1 MSFDRPSFRDCH
13 RAARRVEAAPLG
25 RAALRAV
32 RPSGVSGVFRA
43 RAPLTLIL
51 FAAGLEDRVVW
62 QGCDGFALLEP
73 PIARPEAWRPRPGL
87 GAAALRWLDR
97 YWSTVVFAV
106 PGLTA
111 LAVAVSLLP
120 FGSLHAIAL
129 LITVAAMAYTVTV
142 LSIMFVWQLF
152 FGRDE
157 EPSARAAG
165 TVAADH
171 WNMPLLHQENE
182 QRLGE
187 LFDQIERRLHHLV
200 AEKVRQDAADHG
212 GQVGRVRLTTRLI
225 CLRTGVT
232 TDKARAYLS
241 STRSVITREYSV
253 LFFDARPEDL
263 ERRPAK
269 PPAFFRFYL
278 AAVVIVVFALAYLV
292 MVVERGSCTET
303 NCAAGATTYGR
314 ALAWI
319 GYRLLWQ
326 QAPGVDPVSDFAIAL
341 GLLLSLPV
349 PMVAL
354 VAVVAFRAQYR
365 ADQTE
370 RNIQRDREK
379 RMGNTRV
386 LIVTVADVE
395 RDAVLDAIEGHT
407 RKVVDPTYD
416 GPVPVFAM
424 GTINDAE
431 LYVVQAGTQ
440 GTSGP
445 AGALTVTADAIRHL
459 APHYALIVGICY
471 GLRPDRQRLGD
482 ILVSEKIKD
491 LDHAKLVE
499 LDGRIEERLRGET
512 VVPSPLLLNS
522 VRAAQ
527 RSWLRRND
535 TAVHVGLMLAWNKL
549 LNAEPVV
556 NGLVAK
562 HPDAIGGD
570 MEGAGFQAAARV
582 AGVESMLIKS
592 VCDWGADKT
601 DDAQPMAARNAAA
614 FVLHLACSGVL
625 SHTPADRRGY

>member
-1 MSFDRPSFRDCH
+1 MPFSRPSLRDCH
-13 RAARRVEAAPLG
+13 HAARRVKAAPLG
-25 RAALRAV
+25 RSALRTV
-32 RPSGVSGVFRA
+32 RPSGVSGIFRA
-43 RAPLTLIL
+43 RAPLTLVL

-62 QGCDGFALLEP
+62 QGADGFALLEP
-73 PIARPEAWRPRPGL
+73 PIARPEAWRHRPGF
-87 GAAALRWLDR
+87 GPAALRWLDR

-111 LAVAVSLLP
+111 LAIAVALLP
-120 FGSLHAIAL
+120 FAALHAPAL
-129 LITVAAMAYTVTV
+129 LVTVAAMAYTVTV

-165 TVAADH
+165 TLAADH
-171 WNMPLLHQENE
+171 WTMPLLHQENE
-182 QRLGE
+182 QRIGE

-200 AEKVRQDAADHG
+200 ADKVRQDAADQG
-212 GQVGRVRLTTRLI
+212 GQVTRVRLSTRLI
-225 CLRTGVT
+225 CMHTGVT
-232 TDKARAYLS
+232 TDQARAYLGT
-241 STRSVITREYSV
+241 TRSVINRDYSV

-263 ERRPAK
+263 ARRPVD

-278 AAVVIVVFALAYLV
+278 ASVVIVVFALAYLV
-292 MVVERGSCTET
+292 MIVERGSCTEAS
-303 NCAAGATTYGR
+303 CSGGATTYPR

-319 GYRLLWQ
+319 AYRLLWQ
-326 QAPGVDPVSDFAIAL
+326 DAPGVEPVSDFAIAL
-341 GLLLSLPV
+341 GLLLSLPA
-349 PMVAL
+349 PMVVL
-354 VAVVAFRAQYR
+354 VAFVAFRAQYR
-365 ADQTE
+365 ADKQARLHLE
-370 RNIQRDREK
+370 NRNQ
-379 RMGNTRV
+379 MGNTRV

-407 RKVVDPTYD
+407 RSVASPTYD

-431 LYVVQAGTQ
+431 LFVVQAGSQ
-440 GTSGP
+440 GTVGP

-482 ILVSEKIKD
+482 ILISEKITD

-499 LDGRIEERLRGET
+499 LDGRIEERLRGES
-512 VVPSPLLLNS
+512 VVPSPMLLNT

-527 RSWLRRND
+527 RDWPRRND
-535 TAVHVGLMLAWNKL
+535 TAVHVGPMLAWNKL
-549 LNAEPVV
+549 LNAAPVV
-556 NGLVAK
+556 KSLTAK

-592 VCDWGADKT
+592 ICDWGADKD

-614 FVLHLACSGVL
+614 FVLHLAKSGAL
-625 SHTPADRRGY
+625 SYTPAQRRGI